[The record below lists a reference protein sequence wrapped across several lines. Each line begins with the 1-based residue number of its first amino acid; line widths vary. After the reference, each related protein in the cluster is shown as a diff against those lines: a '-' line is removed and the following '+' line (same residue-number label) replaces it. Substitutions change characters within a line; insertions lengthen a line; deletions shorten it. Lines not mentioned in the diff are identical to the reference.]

1 MMKMGSKIKKLR
13 ELRNFTQSYLAD
25 YLSITQSTYSRYEKD
40 ELHFTADMLQRLSQI
55 LGLSVE
61 AMQQFEEE
69 KLFLYIEN
77 VCNCEQYQSAKEL
90 QLTSELIEI
99 LRKDNE
105 FLRASVTDLREMMN
119 WIRKSSE

>member
-1 MMKMGSKIKKLR
+1 MRIGSKVKKLR

-40 ELHFTADMLQRLSQI
+40 ELHFSHEMLQKLSEI
-55 LGLSVE
+55 LGLSVD
-61 AMQQFEEE
+61 AMLQFDEE

-77 VCNCEQYQSAKEL
+77 VCNCEQYQSAKEQ
-90 QLTSELIEI
+90 QLTEELIRE

-105 FLRASVTDLREMMN
+105 FLRSSIVDLRQMMS
-119 WIRKSSE
+119 WIRKTDD